1 MRRVIKTYKPFHS
14 FYSCLMKLH
23 LNKISPN
30 NGILFNGVLRLK
42 LLNISIA
49 SCSIINLDILVLHI
63 AQFDNGI
70 VLPLLVFETFEFI
83 SL

>member
-1 MRRVIKTYKPFHS
+1 
-14 FYSCLMKLH
+14 MKLH
-23 LNKISPN
+23 LNKISSN
-30 NGILFNGVLRLK
+30 NGILFNGVLRPK

-49 SCSIINLDILVLHI
+49 SCSIINLDFLVLHI
-63 AQFDNGI
+63 AQSDNDI